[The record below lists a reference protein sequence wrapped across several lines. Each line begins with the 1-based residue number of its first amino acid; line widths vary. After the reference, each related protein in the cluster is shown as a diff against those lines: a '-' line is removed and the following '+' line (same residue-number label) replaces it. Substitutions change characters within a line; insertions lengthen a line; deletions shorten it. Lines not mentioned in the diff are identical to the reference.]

1 MNNKLFIGNISWDS
15 TEESL
20 KEFFSQVGEVVE
32 VKIIYDRNTGRSKGF
47 GFVTMGTPEEAQK
60 AIDELNGKECDGRE
74 LRIDEARPQKDDSA
88 PAM

>member
-1 MNNKLFIGNISWDS
+1 MNNKLFVGNISWDS

-47 GFVTMGTPEEAQK
+47 GFVTMGSPEEAQK
-60 AIDELNGKECDGRE
+60 AITELNGKDCDGRE
-74 LRIDEARPQKDDSA
+74 LRIDEARPQKEDA
-88 PAM
+88 GPAM